1 MNIQTLR
8 AVGFLEGLSFLLL
21 LFIAMPMKYMWGNPI
36 LVKYVGMGHGVLF
49 VAFLAVLF
57 VVCEK
62 QKWSLKV
69 FVLGLIASIMPF
81 GPFVF
86 DHKLKKLEQLK
97 VEA

>member
-49 VAFLAVLF
+49 VCFFSCFICWIVKNKNGHLTCLF
-57 VVCEK
+57 
-62 QKWSLKV
+62 
-69 FVLGLIASIMPF
+69 
-81 GPFVF
+81 
-86 DHKLKKLEQLK
+86 
-97 VEA
+97 

>member
-62 QKWSLKV
+62 QKWSLNM

-86 DHKLKKLEQLK
+86 DHKLKKLEQ
-97 VEA
+97 